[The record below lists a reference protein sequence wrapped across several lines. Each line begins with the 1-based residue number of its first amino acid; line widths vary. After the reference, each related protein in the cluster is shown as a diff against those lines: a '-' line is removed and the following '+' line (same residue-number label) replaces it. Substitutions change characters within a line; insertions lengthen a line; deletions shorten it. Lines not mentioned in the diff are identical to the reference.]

1 MTTHPRV
8 GAVVLSRYSSSRL
21 PGKALMPLGGRPL
34 LGFVLERLTHALP
47 LDDIVVAT
55 SVESSDD
62 PIAAFC
68 RRQSV
73 ACYRGDLHDVA
84 GRFAGAAR
92 TAGFDFATRINGDNA
107 FVDIPTLRQMIA
119 IAKDDHLDFLSN
131 VEGRTFPVG
140 MSIEILRTA
149 FYIRHLNHLT
159 RPEHL
164 EHVTLALYQRPHLG
178 RRLYLY
184 NTHHPE
190 AAGLHLAIDE
200 LSDLIFARTLVAR
213 MQAPHTHYDL
223 ARLLQLIDPPPYLS
237 DDTEGS
243 LASP

>member
-1 MTTHPRV
+1 MIPHPRV
-8 GAVVLSRYSSSRL
+8 GAVVVSRYSSSRL

-62 PIAAFC
+62 PIARFC
-68 RRQSV
+68 RAEGVS
-73 ACYRGDLHDVA
+73 CYRGDLHDVA

-92 TAGFDFATRINGDNA
+92 TAGFDFAARINGDNA

-119 IAKDDHLDFLSN
+119 IARNNHLDFLSN
-131 VEGRTFPVG
+131 VDGRTFPVG

-159 RPEHL
+159 RHDHL

-178 RRLYLY
+178 RRLYVY

-200 LSDLIFARTLVAR
+200 LPDLIFARSLVAR
-213 MQAPHTHYDL
+213 MHGPHTDYDL
-223 ARLLQLIDPPPYLS
+223 ARLLQLIHPS
-237 DDTEGS
+237 QGHTDDSHGT